1 MKISDH
7 WRMLDVTN
15 SDWRKVGRRLGIA
28 GDQAVAWVDELR
40 VQLPGAFESAIP
52 SLPIAVRSEA
62 ERMAERIIDHV
73 AGTWKPNLGR

>member
-1 MKISDH
+1 MKIGDH

-15 SDWRKVGRRLGIA
+15 SDWRKVGRRLGIC
-28 GDQAVAWVDELR
+28 GDQAVVWVDELR
-40 VQLPGAFESAIP
+40 DQLSGAFERAVA
-52 SLPIAVRSEA
+52 SLPVAVRSEA